1 MKYEL
6 KSTKNFNKWF
16 SNLRDIVAKR
26 KILARFARVENGHF
40 GDFKQ
45 LDSNLYE
52 LRFFFSGGLRVYYTI
67 RNQQIV
73 FLLVG
78 GDKSSQQ
85 NDIKKSKR
93 LLDELE

>member
-6 KSTKNFNKWF
+6 KITKIFNKWF
-16 SNLRDIVAKR
+16 SNLRDVVAKR
-26 KILARFARVENGHF
+26 KILARFARLENGHF

-45 LDSNLYE
+45 IDSNLYE

-73 FLLVG
+73 LLLVG

-85 NDIKKSKR
+85 KDIKKSKR